1 MAKLKITFLFG
12 LNGGK
17 IIRVYQRER
26 SGWAVWRQGWEG
38 LNREEK
44 QHIGYIGPRI
54 LNMELSGTRERG
66 RLKRRFM
73 VVVMERWRQMTRCG
87 IFSRERLKENEKMD
101 RNGWNLDNIC
111 TYYND
116 NTYVVACVS
125 SLSSFF
131 HRFLWD
137 WIAANLTTRHCEDF
151 YKETYLL
158 FLMPSIL
165 SGNIVHVK
173 YSI

>member
-1 MAKLKITFLFG
+1 M
-12 LNGGK
+12 
-17 IIRVYQRER
+17 
-26 SGWAVWRQGWEG
+26 
-38 LNREEK
+38 
-44 QHIGYIGPRI
+44 
-54 LNMELSGTRERG
+54 RERG

-131 HRFLWD
+131 HRFL
-137 WIAANLTTRHCEDF
+137 
-151 YKETYLL
+151 
-158 FLMPSIL
+158 
-165 SGNIVHVK
+165 
-173 YSI
+173 